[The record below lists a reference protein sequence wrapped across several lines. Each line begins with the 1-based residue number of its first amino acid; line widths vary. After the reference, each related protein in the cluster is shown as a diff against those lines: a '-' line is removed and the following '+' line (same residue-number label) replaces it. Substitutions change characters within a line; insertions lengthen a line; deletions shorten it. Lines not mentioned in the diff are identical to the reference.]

1 MPRIRG
7 RLDEDEAGSGAKEE
21 AMSLRH
27 SEGRRE
33 GGARGGE
40 PVFAECLLQTSHW
53 KLTASQG
60 LVSFNLMAPPEVP
73 VVWQLLREGGD
84 VPSGAQLGRR
94 ALGSRRVN

>member
-7 RLDEDEAGSGAKEE
+7 RLDEDEAGSSAKEE

-27 SEGRRE
+27 SEGRIE

-40 PVFAECLLQTSHW
+40 PVFAERLLQTSHW
-53 KLTASQG
+53 TLTASQG